1 MCEEAGFQT
10 AAGAAVIV
18 EDERS
23 IRIADFEIGERAAVP
38 GSYRLCCAV
47 AHCSAQEVDVYV
59 NVNYEHFTMS
69 VAVTPSGKSPAPR
82 DTQRIYSIAELAR
95 EFAVTSRTIRFY
107 EDEGLI
113 KPRRQGTQRLYS
125 VGDRARLGWVLRGK
139 RLGFTLSEIKEL
151 LDLYHVDRTGLQ
163 QMRELLRR
171 SRLHIEDLERR
182 RADLDA
188 QIGEFKDVET
198 QVSAELQRRGADPAS
213 D

>member
-1 MCEEAGFQT
+1 KS
-10 AAGAAVIV
+10 
-18 EDERS
+18 S
-23 IRIADFEIGERAAVP
+23 I
-38 GSYRLCCAV
+38 
-47 AHCSAQEVDVYV
+47 
-59 NVNYEHFTMS
+59 MS
-69 VAVTPSGKSPAPR
+69 VAAPPAASTAKSSASR

-95 EFAVTSRTIRFY
+95 EFAVTARTIRFY

-125 VGDRARLGWVLRGK
+125 VGDRARLGWILRGK
-139 RLGFTLSEIKEL
+139 RLGFTLAEIKEL

-171 SRLHIEDLERR
+171 SRLHIEELERR

-188 QIGEFKDVET
+188 QIGEFKDVEA
-198 QVSAELQRRGADPAS
+198 QVSAELVRRGADPAS